1 MMFPFEFGLL
11 ALYSAKIFF
20 AIFDVR
26 QGAKTLAPQRPPLKS
41 LPSHLLDDKD
51 ESLFFLWR
59 RWTSFGDEPLL
70 TVPLRTLARFINS
83 LGWALN

>member
-41 LPSHLLDDKD
+41 LPSHLSMTKMNHCFSSGADGLP
-51 ESLFFLWR
+51 S
-59 RWTSFGDEPLL
+59 
-70 TVPLRTLARFINS
+70 VMNHY
-83 LGWALN
+83 